1 MTEARVYELDAG
13 YPSPFPML
21 LAGFQKMTLID
32 YPGKIATTVFTV
44 GCNFRCPFCHN
55 PELVELTPDAVASFK
70 DGEKTFFDFLENR
83 KGKLDGVCITG
94 GEPTAQK
101 DIVPFIRKIKKMGFS
116 VKLDSNGTRP
126 EILEEVFR
134 DGLVDYIAMDIKNG
148 IDRYSETTRVSVDE
162 DKIRKSISL
171 TMESGIPYEFRTTV
185 VPGIHTEADFD
196 GIATLIRGARAYY
209 LQEFRDMTILDPR
222 LKESAKG
229 KTVDLEKVAERMRK
243 AVKVVGI
250 RK

>member
-1 MTEARVYELDAG
+1 
-13 YPSPFPML
+13 ML

-55 PELVELTPDAVASFK
+55 PELVEPAPDAIKTFEK
-70 DGEKTFFDFLENR
+70 GEKTFFEFLEKR

-94 GEPTAQK
+94 GEPTVQK

-134 DGLVDYIAMDIKNG
+134 DGLVDYVAMDIKNG
-148 IDRYSETTRVSVDE
+148 IGRYSETTRVAVNE
-162 DKIRKSISL
+162 ENIRKSIRL
-171 TMESGIPYEFRTTV
+171 IMESGVSYEFRTTV
-185 VPGIHTEADFD
+185 VPGIHSEADFN
-196 GIATLIRGARAYY
+196 GIAGLIKGARAYY
-209 LQEFRDMTILDPR
+209 LQEFRDMTILDPK
-222 LKESAKG
+222 LKDLAKG
-229 KTVDLEKVAERMRK
+229 KTVDLEKAADRMRK

-250 RK
+250 RQ

>member
-1 MTEARVYELDAG
+1 
-13 YPSPFPML
+13 ML

-55 PELVELTPDAVASFK
+55 PELVELSSEAM
-70 DGEKTFFDFLENR
+70 KTFKGKDMEFLEFLAKR
-83 KGKLDGVCITG
+83 KGILDGVCITG
-94 GEPTAQK
+94 GEPTVQQ
-101 DIVPFIRKIKKMGFS
+101 DIVAFIRKIKKMRFS

-134 DGLVDYIAMDIKNG
+134 DGLVDYVAMDIKNG
-148 IDRYSETTRVSVDE
+148 IDRYSETTRVSVDTANI
-162 DKIRKSISL
+162 KKSIRL
-171 TMESGIPYEFRTTV
+171 IMESGVPYEFRTTV

-196 GIATLIRGARAYY
+196 GIARLIKGAQAYY
-209 LQEFRDMTILDPR
+209 LQEFRDMTILDPT
-222 LKESAKG
+222 LKEQVKG
-229 KTVDLEKVAERMRK
+229 KMVDLEKAAARMRK
-243 AVKVVGI
+243 AVKTVGI